1 MKFRDALWLF
11 GVPAHENDTYVGGW
25 VRHRKEDDPN
35 NFPSTGSS
43 MTPAEAALF
52 LDIPNMVMVCCDG
65 IPSPFSQYA
74 EKYLYSFLPMDRV
87 MWSSI
92 GSAGYRDGREE
103 DYIVSKHEEY
113 TNLCGCYLDD
123 PLMQFLAFPE
133 EKRARKAKELVSGIR
148 KKLDTCSRHMD
159 LVITWYPHEAREE
172 DSEIYE
178 DIDAVA
184 IYTWNALELENI
196 DSVMEIAKKKFPNK
210 KIYLGAYLY
219 DYERS
224 CPLTIE
230 QMEFQCEKG
239 KKWLLDG
246 TIEGMIFV
254 TNAVMA
260 PGMQNDIWLRNW
272 IAENKDI
279 ELPR

>member
-1 MKFRDALWLF
+1 MKLRDALWIF
-11 GVPAHENDTYVGGW
+11 GVPAHENDTHVGGW
-25 VRHRKEDDPN
+25 VRHRKEDEPN

-52 LDIPNMVMVCCDG
+52 LNIPNVIMVCCDG

-74 EKYLYSFLPMDRV
+74 DKYLYSFLPLDRV
-87 MWSSI
+87 MWSST

-103 DYIVSKHEEY
+103 DYVISKHEEY
-113 TNLCGCYLDD
+113 KNICGCYLDD
-123 PLMQFLAFPE
+123 PLCLFDTYPE
-133 EKRARKAKELVSGIR
+133 EERAKKAKEFVSGIR

-159 LVITWYPHEAREE
+159 ILVTWYPYVARKE
-172 DSEIYE
+172 DSEIYK
-178 DIDAVA
+178 DVDGIA
-184 IYTWNALELENI
+184 IYTWNSLELEKI
-196 DSVMEIAKKKFPNK
+196 DSVIEEAKKTFPDK
-210 KIYLGAYLY
+210 KIYLGAYLF
-219 DYERS
+219 DYYGS
-224 CPLTIE
+224 FPLTTE
-230 QMEFQCEKG
+230 QMEFQCERG

-260 PGMQNDIWLRNW
+260 PGMQNDIWLRDW
-272 IAENKDI
+272 ICENGDI